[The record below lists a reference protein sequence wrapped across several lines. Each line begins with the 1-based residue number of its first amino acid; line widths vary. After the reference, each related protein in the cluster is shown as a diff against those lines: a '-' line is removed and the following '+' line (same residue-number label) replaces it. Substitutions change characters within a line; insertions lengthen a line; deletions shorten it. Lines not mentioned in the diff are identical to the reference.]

1 MKKKVAFIMAIALVG
16 LLAAGGVMAWFTAGP
31 KDAKNTFTTGK
42 LEIDL
47 IDEFNEEDAANVNP
61 GDCISK
67 KVRVQNKGTIDA
79 YIRIALTPE
88 FTGLKEGVVPD
99 YGLVSWELG
108 ENWVKGTGGWY
119 YYIKVVDPEKSTE
132 NLIEKVCFS
141 KDMGNDYQGMTF
153 TLDVKAEAIQV
164 EHGAALDV
172 WKVDPANLGAS
183 S

>member
-47 IDEFNEEDAANVNP
+47 VDEFNKEDAANVNP

-79 YIRIALTPE
+79 YIRIALTPK
-88 FTGLKEGVVPD
+88 FTGLKEGVEPNND
-99 YGLVSWELG
+99 LVRWTIGTDWVQG
-108 ENWVKGTGGWY
+108 EDDWY
-119 YYIKVVDPEKSTE
+119 YYTEVVDPGEFTK
-132 NLIEKVCFS
+132 NLIEEVCFS